1 MLIAKGNEREIRMV
15 SIQVVAYIHLLH
27 WYGKAIREN
36 NGDYCATRK
45 AMCASL
51 CHRASTD
58 ENPRH
63 EFCPNDSCCGYH
75 KAAADK
81 PYEHHN
87 PIPKPI
93 YKLMVPVYRDLADN
107 QLLLKCEKGATQNR
121 NECFN
126 KLVWSYLP
134 KTEFAGACVVN
145 IAVYL
150 AVIHFNHG
158 IGTFEHIL
166 CEMNCPVGDCTRPA
180 FSDLDVSRM
189 EKSLAKCSA
198 AAKSRRKRL
207 RRIKKGL
214 EDETVETE
222 EPTFGS
228 GMF

>member
-1 MLIAKGNEREIRMV
+1 
-15 SIQVVAYIHLLH
+15 
-27 WYGKAIREN
+27 
-36 NGDYCATRK
+36 
-45 AMCASL
+45 
-51 CHRASTD
+51 
-58 ENPRH
+58 
-63 EFCPNDSCCGYH
+63 
-75 KAAADK
+75 
-81 PYEHHN
+81 
-87 PIPKPI
+87 
-93 YKLMVPVYRDLADN
+93 MVPVYRDLADN
-107 QLLLKCEKGATQNR
+107 HLLLKCEKGATQNR

-180 FSDLDVSRM
+180 FSNLDVSRM
-189 EKSLAKCSA
+189 ENSLAKCSA

-207 RRIKKGL
+207 GRIKKGL

-222 EPTFGS
+222 ELTFGS